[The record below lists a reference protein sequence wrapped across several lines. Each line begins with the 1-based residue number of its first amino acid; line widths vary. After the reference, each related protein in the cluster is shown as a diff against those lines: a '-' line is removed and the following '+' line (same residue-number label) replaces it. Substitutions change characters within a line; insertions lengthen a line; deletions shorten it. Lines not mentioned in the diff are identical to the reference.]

1 MRLQRRLLATLG
13 ALALLAPAAASAQS
27 SGSSRTLLAA
37 LSGDKTLL
45 TIDTSSRKVTRR
57 VTVQGVGR
65 LLSIDLRVADGK
77 LYGLDADGSVV
88 TIDPVT
94 GKTSPKSQLQ
104 TTPPSGVRVNIDFN
118 PVVDRLRIVGEDGT
132 NLRANVDDG
141 TVTVDAK
148 LNFPMPPPGSPDP
161 GTPNVL
167 AAAYTNNFK
176 GTTAT
181 LLYDITARDILFVQV
196 PPNGR
201 HPQRGGTARD
211 QRAELRLRHPDPVR
225 PAQPGLA
232 RERQRALRHRPR
244 RREGVQPRLAHRP
257 ERRRGPRH
265 RGAPAGQLT

>member
-1 MRLQRRLLATLG
+1 
-13 ALALLAPAAASAQS
+13 
-27 SGSSRTLLAA
+27 
-37 LSGDKTLL
+37 
-45 TIDTSSRKVTRR
+45 
-57 VTVQGVGR
+57 
-65 LLSIDLRVADGK
+65 
-77 LYGLDADGSVV
+77 V

-167 AAAYTNNFK
+167 AAAYTNNFV

-181 LLYDITARDILFVQV
+181 LLYDITAADLLYVQV
-196 PPNGR
+196 PPNGGTINTVGPLGINVENFGFDIQTR
-201 HPQRGGTARD
+201 ADRRNRGWLVSGNSLYDIDLSGGKAFNRMSLSTLSGSMVRD
-211 QRAELRLRHPDPVR
+211 IAVLR
-225 PAQPGLA
+225 QGN
-232 RERQRALRHRPR
+232 
-244 RREGVQPRLAHRP
+244 
-257 ERRRGPRH
+257 
-265 RGAPAGQLT
+265 